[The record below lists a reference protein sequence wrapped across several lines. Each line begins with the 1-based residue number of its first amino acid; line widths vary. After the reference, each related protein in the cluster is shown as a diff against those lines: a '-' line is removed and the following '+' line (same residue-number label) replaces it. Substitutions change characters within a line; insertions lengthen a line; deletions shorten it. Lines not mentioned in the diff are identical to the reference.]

1 MSREIERK
9 YIIKKPE
16 IENLVGKESY
26 SVSEIEQIYLES
38 DSGTHRIRKRSYADR
53 TVFTETRKIR
63 IDKISSVEDERE
75 ITENEYNEL
84 KKKQKKNTVVLKKTR
99 HVFFENGQIFEVDI
113 YPEWKRTAIMETEL
127 KNRTTQA
134 EIPACIEIIKEV
146 TGIKEYTNAEMS
158 KSFPSESEFM

>member
-1 MSREIERK
+1 MSIEIERK

-127 KNRTTQA
+127 KNR
-134 EIPACIEIIKEV
+134 EIEVKMPSCIKIMEEV
-146 TGIKEYTNAEMS
+146 TGMKEYTNASMS
-158 KSFPSESEFM
+158 KRFPFELKFI